1 MAHDGND
8 AISPWFRD
16 AEELG
21 EFIGIRFGRLA
32 PGETEP
38 EWTYMRH
45 AEFDGIGGLAEI
57 LRRRGAE
64 LNRLMQ
70 IKYPLASSWTPFIK
84 ALPKYLKKRRRL
96 KWLPLERGPIVMD
109 VAQSPPL
116 AIAWHVFDETTT
128 THIRR
133 VCRKAGVTVNSFL
146 VKHLT
151 KAIRPF
157 LEDQSSVVPWM
168 IPVNLR
174 GKVLRENDTTNYS
187 SYIGVKVS
195 SYETLQDVHRNIY
208 AALGRREHWANWH
221 SYQLSRILTSRM
233 RKALITRGLAI
244 SEWFLGGFS
253 NLGDW
258 DPDKQIRMPACQGAW
273 LFSPPVLRVQ
283 LVGAGCV
290 TFQNRLSLTIQAHPD
305 LTNSSSV
312 PRAWIGNWVKEI
324 EMDLNSLLEES
335 IAVSHC
341 AA

>member
-1 MAHDGND
+1 MPEIDPIA
-8 AISPWFRD
+8 PWFL
-16 AEELG
+16 ALEELG
-21 EFIGIRFGRLA
+21 EYIGIRFGRVP
-32 PGETEP
+32 PGTDRP
-38 EWTYMRH
+38 EWIFLRH
-45 AEFDGIGGLAEI
+45 AEYDGIGGFAEI
-57 LRRRGAE
+57 LRKRGAE
-64 LNRLMQ
+64 LCRLPHM
-70 IKYPLASSWTPFIK
+70 KYPSDPSLSWLLRT
-84 ALPKYLKKRRRL
+84 LPKYLTPRRRV
-96 KWLPLERGPIVMD
+96 KWRELSQGPAFD
-109 VAQSPPL
+109 TKSGPPPSV
-116 AIAWHVFDETTT
+116 AWHVFDETTT
-128 THIRR
+128 TLIRR
-133 VCRKAGVTVNSFL
+133 ACRRSGFTVNSFL
-146 VKHLT
+146 LKHLT